1 MPDWTKSTD
10 KTETIDILLFDGFS
24 NLCLANTVEPLRAAN
39 MISAKALYKWRIFTL
54 SGAPAVSSSGLN
66 VTPDAALE
74 QNSGALL
81 AVMPSYGFRE
91 MAGWRTQ
98 TALRAAAGRY
108 PVMAGLDTGAWLMA
122 TAGLLDGYRATI
134 HWEELTGFEERFSDI
149 KVLRERYVVDRDRF
163 TCSGARAAYDLIH
176 YLIGETHGQALAL
189 EVGQLLMARDRNE
202 RGEPT
207 PADQAIS
214 LMAAHLEQPLP
225 IGEIARECGQ
235 TQKALEQRMQA
246 TYGASPRT
254 IYRRLRLNHAR
265 KLSQE
270 SSLSVREI
278 ALRCGY
284 DDPSAFTRAFRAEFG
299 TTPRAM
305 RVPGKA

>member
-1 MPDWTKSTD
+1 
-10 KTETIDILLFDGFS
+10 
-24 NLCLANTVEPLRAAN
+24 
-39 MISAKALYKWRIFTL
+39 
-54 SGAPAVSSSGLN
+54 
-66 VTPDAALE
+66 
-74 QNSGALL
+74 
-81 AVMPSYGFRE
+81 
-91 MAGWRTQ
+91 
-98 TALRAAAGRY
+98 
-108 PVMAGLDTGAWLMA
+108 
-122 TAGLLDGYRATI
+122 
-134 HWEELTGFEERFSDI
+134 
-149 KVLRERYVVDRDRF
+149 VVDRDRF

-214 LMAAHLEQPLP
+214 LMAAHLEQPLS
-225 IGEIARECGQ
+225 IGAIARECGQ

-265 KLSQE
+265 KLAQE

-299 TTPRAM
+299 ATPRAM
-305 RVPGKA
+305 RMPGKV